1 MEKEINGLP
10 VRELRCQNCRAF
22 ITYERIL
29 AGYVLHQCPKC
40 GHPNKFEFKFMD
52 VPGVRA
58 MIDSRF
64 TIKLMKGGEKINA
77 PSDKS

>member
-1 MEKEINGLP
+1 MQLSINGQP

-29 AGYVLHQCPKC
+29 AGYIMHQCPKC
-40 GHPNKFEFKFMD
+40 GFVNKFEFRFMD

-58 MIDSRF
+58 MIDNEF
-64 TIKLMKGGEKINA
+64 TIKPKRGGE
-77 PSDKS
+77 